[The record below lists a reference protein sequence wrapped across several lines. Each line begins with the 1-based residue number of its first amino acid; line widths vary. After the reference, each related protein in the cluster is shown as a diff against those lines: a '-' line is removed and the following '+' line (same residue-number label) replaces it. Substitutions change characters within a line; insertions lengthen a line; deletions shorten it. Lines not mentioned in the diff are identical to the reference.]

1 MYLISIVQ
9 GIVWLTGL
17 LNMQPNHPLYT
28 NNQAKSAAVKDSQ
41 NTVKRREE
49 TTTTVSVASV
59 VQVPR
64 ITASEAKF
72 ESKSTASAAATAEAE
87 GAAAGAL
94 ASGDETFEVES
105 EEVSPRSLGGSMT
118 RASLSSTPLGSAR
131 SQKGQRAEGA
141 AEAVVLVDDPEE
153 FASAVF
159 DTMIEQSLGEEQD
172 PVAFKQE
179 LLARLQAELDA
190 NYPEGVT
197 EAQLMDIIQDL
208 LHVIETEQVG
218 DAQL

>member
-1 MYLISIVQ
+1 M
-9 GIVWLTGL
+9 
-17 LNMQPNHPLYT
+17 
-28 NNQAKSAAVKDSQ
+28 
-41 NTVKRREE
+41 
-49 TTTTVSVASV
+49 SVASV

-64 ITASEAKF
+64 ISASEAK
-72 ESKSTASAAATAEAE
+72 SSGKEAE
-87 GAAAGAL
+87 GAAAV
-94 ASGDETFEVES
+94 SGDETFEVES

-118 RASLSSTPLGSAR
+118 RVSLSSTPLGSAR
-131 SQKGQRAEGA
+131 GKKSEG

-159 DTMIEQSLGEEQD
+159 DTMIEQSLSEDQD

-190 NYPEGVT
+190 NHPEGVT

-208 LHVIETEQVG
+208 LHEIETEQTG

>member
-1 MYLISIVQ
+1 M
-9 GIVWLTGL
+9 
-17 LNMQPNHPLYT
+17 
-28 NNQAKSAAVKDSQ
+28 
-41 NTVKRREE
+41 
-49 TTTTVSVASV
+49 
-59 VQVPR
+59 PR
-64 ITASEAKF
+64 IAASEAKF
-72 ESKSTASAAATAEAE
+72 GTKSTASAGATAEAE
-87 GAAAGAL
+87 GAAEGAL

-105 EEVSPRSLGGSMT
+105 EVSPRSLGGSMT

-131 SQKGQRAEGA
+131 SQKGQRSEGA

-190 NYPEGVT
+190 NHPEGVT

-208 LHVIETEQVG
+208 LHLIESEQVG
-218 DAQL
+218 NAQL